1 MFKKKVHLFKVR
13 KRIFFATNAFFPIS
27 HQKTKTKKKKKK
39 DILIFRVQ
47 HDSTFD
53 SISPTMLP
61 TDHGDH
67 SHLRTIP
74 LVGDCCKVF
83 KEQLR
88 GQSTAPADSTGEN
101 RDTAIWTRR
110 AKGAKSRLGKRQ
122 ASSKREIIVA
132 IHYRAANTTDLQS
145 KLISS
150 SQKFVAR
157 SPLPRTCAALYPDTI

>member
-1 MFKKKVHLFKVR
+1 MFKKKSSSSWSS
-13 KRIFFATNAFFPIS
+13 KRIFFATNAFFPSS
-27 HQKTKTKKKKKK
+27 HQKNKKKKKK

-157 SPLPRTCAALYPDTI
+157 SPLPRACAALYPDTI